1 MFALRGV
8 HGPSISLS
16 DNPTKE
22 RHGSTWF
29 RDAPRK
35 VLVGRY
41 QVCSFLAKPSATYE
55 APQTTTGRQHQKNCK
70 PEAKSAVSNDPD
82 KKLTTRTC
90 KHTFAFVCADILPC
104 HPQFALPPMYRSLSL
119 CPSSSSL
126 PMYLLSSGL
135 LTLSGL
141 LNLMRCHAH
150 LNLSSNQKPHQL
162 TSKPRQTFQAR
173 QRAATRG
180 SN

>member
-22 RHGSTWF
+22 RHGLTWF
-29 RDAPRK
+29 RNAPRK

-41 QVCSFLAKPSATYE
+41 QIFSFLAKPGATYE
-55 APQTTTGRQHQKNCK
+55 APQTTTGRQHQKTSK

-104 HPQFALPPMYRSLSL
+104 HPQFALPPYVSIPLSMPL
-119 CPSSSSL
+119 VF
-126 PMYLLSSGL
+126 
-135 LTLSGL
+135 LT
-141 LNLMRCHAH
+141 
-150 LNLSSNQKPHQL
+150 PHVPFEL
-162 TSKPRQTFQAR
+162 RFA
-173 QRAATRG
+173 G
-180 SN
+180 CLVF

>member
-22 RHGSTWF
+22 RHGLTWF
-29 RDAPRK
+29 RNAPRK

-41 QVCSFLAKPSATYE
+41 QIFSFLAKPGATYE

-104 HPQFALPPMYRSLSL
+104 HPQFALPPYVSIPLSMPL
-119 CPSSSSL
+119 VF
-126 PMYLLSSGL
+126 
-135 LTLSGL
+135 LT
-141 LNLMRCHAH
+141 
-150 LNLSSNQKPHQL
+150 PHVPFEL
-162 TSKPRQTFQAR
+162 RFAVCLVF
-173 QRAATRG
+173 
-180 SN
+180 